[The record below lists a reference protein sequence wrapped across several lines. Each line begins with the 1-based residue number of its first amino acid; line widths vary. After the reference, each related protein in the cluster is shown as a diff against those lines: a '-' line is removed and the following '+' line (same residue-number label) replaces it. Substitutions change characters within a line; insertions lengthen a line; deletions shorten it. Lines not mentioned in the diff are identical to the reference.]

1 VRAVDNISFEIG
13 KGEIVGYIGPNGA
26 GKSTTV
32 KILTGIL
39 IPTAGEV
46 LVNGLIPHK
55 QRYQNAKQIGVVFG
69 QRTQLW
75 WDIAVIEAFKL
86 LRKIYEIPKV
96 DFDARMDRFEQL
108 LELKD
113 LLHVPVRKLSL
124 GQRMRCDLAA
134 SLLHNPP
141 LVFLDE
147 PTIGLDIGV
156 KVRVREFIREIN
168 RNARTT
174 VILTTHDLND
184 IEELCERVMIIDSG
198 KIVYDGRLQALKE
211 RLGRTRRVAFE
222 FSEPVSVGRLQRV
235 LEGRGQDMGR
245 GDIRIRQ
252 VSLYRLECSFDR
264 TEVSASRLIERV
276 MDQLTVR
283 DLVLEEPA
291 IEDVVQRIYE
301 DKDSLSD
308 VVG

>member
-1 VRAVDNISFEIG
+1 
-13 KGEIVGYIGPNGA
+13 
-26 GKSTTV
+26 
-32 KILTGIL
+32 
-39 IPTAGEV
+39 
-46 LVNGLIPHK
+46 
-55 QRYQNAKQIGVVFG
+55 
-69 QRTQLW
+69 
-75 WDIAVIEAFKL
+75 
-86 LRKIYEIPKV
+86 
-96 DFDARMDRFEQL
+96 
-108 LELKD
+108 
-113 LLHVPVRKLSL
+113 
-124 GQRMRCDLAA
+124 
-134 SLLHNPP
+134 
-141 LVFLDE
+141 
-147 PTIGLDIGV
+147 
-156 KVRVREFIREIN
+156 
-168 RNARTT
+168 